1 VTHVTL
7 DPAPG
12 SAPGLVVC
20 VGLPSDQIIEI
31 AHLLR
36 GRATV
41 LATPDAEGAR
51 AVLANQTA
59 PRRTGGAA
67 VRRLGAQAERYDN
80 PGPTEDRTYGRQVPE
95 PPAASEG
102 DNLSGAAPRTAPGA
116 DQVSVAGQGTGPAA
130 AGWSDAERRS
140 TALSAASAAT
150 SPGLPDGGAA
160 DRRGRFRPPSGS
172 ALAQPTPRAT
182 ASGPRRSEAVQAA
195 MMEAGMV
202 EAAAGGRA
210 AGGAGGRAAPAYG
223 AATAARDQAR
233 HVAVATGPIPMIAPP
248 TLAPLVAGPLLVDL
262 AGREV
267 TALGRRVYLSARE
280 FDLLA
285 TLALEA
291 GRVWSFAEL
300 TARVWQLPYLG
311 DSDPVTSAIKRLRK
325 RLAPVR
331 DVEVAS
337 VRGVGYRLRVRV

>member
-1 VTHVTL
+1 MTL

-12 SAPGLVVC
+12 SASGLVVC

-51 AVLANQTA
+51 AVLANPNPAPAQHPGPLPGTA
-59 PRRTGGAA
+59 GRGRGETPGRFT
-67 VRRLGAQAERYDN
+67 N
-80 PGPTEDRTYGRQVPE
+80 PGPPDEPGYGRHMPDHPGEPGNEGLPSRPPLDLVPVALSTASD
-95 PPAASEG
+95 AA
-102 DNLSGAAPRTAPGA
+102 ATAPG
-116 DQVSVAGQGTGPAA
+116 
-130 AGWSDAERRS
+130 R
-140 TALSAASAAT
+140 
-150 SPGLPDGGAA
+150 
-160 DRRGRFRPPSGS
+160 RFRPTTGV
-172 ALAQPTPRAT
+172 LAQVAPAT
-182 ASGPRRSEAVQAA
+182 RW
-195 MMEAGMV
+195 
-202 EAAAGGRA
+202 AAGGRRAGRPA
-210 AGGAGGRAAPAYG
+210 ASSGVVPTSGAVPVVTG
-223 AATAARDQAR
+223 A
-233 HVAVATGPIPMIAPP
+233 IPMVAPP
-248 TLAPLVAGPLLVDL
+248 TPEPLVAGPLLVDL

-267 TALGRRVYLSARE
+267 TARGRRVYLSARE

-300 TARVWQLPYLG
+300 TAQVWQLPYLG
-311 DSDPVTSAIKRLRK
+311 DSDPVTSAVKRLRK

-337 VRGVGYRLRVRV
+337 VRGVGYRLTVQG

>member
-1 VTHVTL
+1 MTI

-12 SAPGLVVC
+12 SAPGSVPGLVVC

-51 AVLANQTA
+51 AVLDNQAA
-59 PRRTGGAA
+59 PRPGSNASWRG
-67 VRRLGAQAERYDN
+67 LGAQAERYDN
-80 PGPTEDRTYGRQVPE
+80 PGPGDDHAYGRHLPE
-95 PPAASEG
+95 HPVDRFTEPSSEP
-102 DNLSGAAPRTAPGA
+102 DNLTEAPMRG
-116 DQVSVAGQGTGPAA
+116 AA
-130 AGWSDAERRS
+130 AGLRS
-140 TALSAASAAT
+140 TALSSTART
-150 SPGLPDGGAA
+150 PSPGMPDAGAGG
-160 DRRGRFRPPSGS
+160 RSGRFRPASGS
-172 ALAQPTPRAT
+172 VLAQPVLRAAVSVPPRQRAGGSGT
-182 ASGPRRSEAVQAA
+182 GAQGPGAGAGRGPRVVGSDTGAVPT
-195 MMEAGMV
+195 V
-202 EAAAGGRA
+202 
-210 AGGAGGRAAPAYG
+210 
-223 AATAARDQAR
+223 
-233 HVAVATGPIPMIAPP
+233 TGPVTMIAPP
-248 TLAPLVAGPLLVDL
+248 TVEPLVAGPLLVDL

-267 TALGRRVYLSARE
+267 TVLGRRVYLSARE

-311 DSDPVTSAIKRLRK
+311 DSDPVTSAVKRLRK

-337 VRGVGYRLRVRV
+337 VRGVGYRLKVRV

>member
-1 VTHVTL
+1 MTI

-51 AVLANQTA
+51 AVLDNQAA
-59 PRRTGGAA
+59 PRPGGTA
-67 VRRLGAQAERYDN
+67 VWRGLGAPAERYDN
-80 PGPTEDRTYGRQVPE
+80 PGPGDDHAYGRHLPERPVDRSPE
-95 PPAASEG
+95 P
-102 DNLSGAAPRTAPGA
+102 DNLTEA
-116 DQVSVAGQGTGPAA
+116 PAA
-130 AGWSDAERRS
+130 AASAGPRS
-140 TALSAASAAT
+140 TALSSIARPRS
-150 SPGLPDGGAA
+150 SGLPDAGAGG
-160 DRRGRFRPPSGS
+160 RSGRFRPPSGS
-172 ALAQPTPRAT
+172 VLAQPVVRSTVSTP
-182 ASGPRRSEAVQAA
+182 PRPAPGAA
-195 MMEAGMV
+195 G
-202 EAAAGGRA
+202 AAAPGR
-210 AGGAGGRAAPAYG
+210 GAGLRSGLRAVRADTGAVPAVTG
-223 AATAARDQAR
+223 A
-233 HVAVATGPIPMIAPP
+233 VPAVTGPVPMIAPP
-248 TLAPLVAGPLLVDL
+248 TQEPLVAGPLLVDL

-331 DVEVAS
+331 EVEVAS
-337 VRGVGYRLRVRV
+337 VRGVGYRLKVRI

>member
-1 VTHVTL
+1 MTL

-41 LATPDAEGAR
+41 LATPDAEGAS

-59 PRRTGGAA
+59 PRRAA
-67 VRRLGAQAERYDN
+67 VVARRGLQPERFDN
-80 PGPTEDRTYGRQVPE
+80 PGPAAEQIYGHHLPE
-95 PPAASEG
+95 GIAERYYESDNLTGMVPPAA
-102 DNLSGAAPRTAPGA
+102 D
-116 DQVSVAGQGTGPAA
+116 
-130 AGWSDAERRS
+130 RRS
-140 TALSAASAAT
+140 TALPSVSAA
-150 SPGLPDGGAA
+150 PGGPDAGAP
-160 DRRGRFRPPSGS
+160 DRRERFRPTSGS
-172 ALAQPTPRAT
+172 VLAQ
-182 ASGPRRSEAVQAA
+182 
-195 MMEAGMV
+195 
-202 EAAAGGRA
+202 
-210 AGGAGGRAAPAYG
+210 
-223 AATAARDQAR
+223 
-233 HVAVATGPIPMIAPP
+233 IAPP
-248 TLAPLVAGPLLVDL
+248 TPDPLVAGPLFVDL

-300 TARVWQLPYLG
+300 TARVWRLPYLG
-311 DSDPVTSAIKRLRK
+311 DSDPVTSAVKRLRK

-337 VRGVGYRLRVRV
+337 VRGVGYRLRVRT

>member
-1 VTHVTL
+1 MTI

-51 AVLANQTA
+51 AVLGSQAA
-59 PRRTGGAA
+59 PRRPADAGPRVLGG
-67 VRRLGAQAERYDN
+67 QPERYDN
-80 PGPTEDRTYGRQVPE
+80 PGPTDDRTYGRQLAEHSTDRFPE
-95 PPAASEG
+95 S
-102 DNLSGAAPRTAPGA
+102 DNLTEAP
-116 DQVSVAGQGTGPAA
+116 VLVA
-130 AGWSDAERRS
+130 AERTS
-140 TALSAASAAT
+140 TALSSASPAPL
-150 SPGLPDGGAA
+150 PGVADAGAA
-160 DRRGRFRPPSGS
+160 GRRGRFRPASDS
-172 ALAQPTPRAT
+172 VLAQPVRRAT
-182 ASGPRRSEAVQAA
+182 VPTSLRPEPGYSA
-195 MMEAGMV
+195 
-202 EAAAGGRA
+202 
-210 AGGAGGRAAPAYG
+210 
-223 AATAARDQAR
+223 AATAARATAR
-233 HVAVATGPIPMIAPP
+233 GAGPVPEPARGSRAGVVRDRTGSAPAVSRSIPMTVPP
-248 TLAPLVAGPLLVDL
+248 TLEPLVAGPLLVDL

-267 TALGRRVYLSARE
+267 IALGRRVYLSARE

-311 DSDPVTSAIKRLRK
+311 DSDPVTSAVKRLRK

>member
-1 VTHVTL
+1 VTHVTI

-51 AVLANQTA
+51 AVLDNQGA
-59 PRRTGGAA
+59 PRAGSGAPW
-67 VRRLGAQAERYDN
+67 RGLGAQAERYDN
-80 PGPTEDRTYGRQVPE
+80 PGPGDDHAYGRHLPERLPEPDNLTE
-95 PPAASEG
+95 PPA
-102 DNLSGAAPRTAPGA
+102 R
-116 DQVSVAGQGTGPAA
+116 AA
-130 AGWSDAERRS
+130 AAERRS
-140 TALSAASAAT
+140 TAPSSAARPP
-150 SPGLPDGGAA
+150 SPGRPDARAGG
-160 DRRGRFRPPSGS
+160 RGGRFRPASGS
-172 ALAQPTPRAT
+172 VLAQPVLRSSIPAPPRPGAGT
-182 ASGPRRSEAVQAA
+182 TDTGAASP
-195 MMEAGMV
+195 
-202 EAAAGGRA
+202 
-210 AGGAGGRAAPAYG
+210 GGAGRGPRVVRADTG
-223 AATAARDQAR
+223 AVPT
-233 HVAVATGPIPMIAPP
+233 ATGPVPMIAPP
-248 TLAPLVAGPLLVDL
+248 TLEPLVAGPLLVDL

-267 TALGRRVYLSARE
+267 TARGRRVYLSARE

-311 DSDPVTSAIKRLRK
+311 DSDPVTSAVKRLRK
-325 RLAPVR
+325 RLTPVR

-337 VRGVGYRLRVRV
+337 VRGVGYRLEVRV

>member
-51 AVLANQTA
+51 AVLSNQAA
-59 PRRTGGAA
+59 PRRTGV
-67 VRRLGAQAERYDN
+67 VRRGLGVPPERFDN
-80 PGPTEDRTYGRQVPE
+80 PGPAAEQTYGRHLPEDPADHFVESDNPTAVVPS
-95 PPAASEG
+95 PAS
-102 DNLSGAAPRTAPGA
+102 
-116 DQVSVAGQGTGPAA
+116 
-130 AGWSDAERRS
+130 RRS
-140 TALSAASAAT
+140 TALSPVLP
-150 SPGLPDGGAA
+150 SPAVPAGPSVPAVPDGGAA
-160 DRRGRFRPPSGS
+160 DRRGRFRPTSGGTVTRP
-172 ALAQPTPRAT
+172 LLHGTIP
-182 ASGPRRSEAVQAA
+182 
-195 MMEAGMV
+195 
-202 EAAAGGRA
+202 AAALPAAGTIAFGVGDGRA
-210 AGGAGGRAAPAYG
+210 DTEPVP
-223 AATAARDQAR
+223 T
-233 HVAVATGPIPMIAPP
+233 ATGAVPAVTGSIPMIAPP
-248 TLAPLVAGPLLVDL
+248 TLDPLVAGPLFVDL

-267 TALGRRVYLSARE
+267 TARGRRVYLSARE

-311 DSDPVTSAIKRLRK
+311 DSDPVTSAVKRLRK

-337 VRGVGYRLRVRV
+337 VRGVGYRLRVRT

>member
-1 VTHVTL
+1 MTL
-7 DPAPG
+7 DLAPG

-51 AVLANQTA
+51 AVLGNHAA
-59 PRRTGGAA
+59 PRRPADAA
-67 VRRLGAQAERYDN
+67 PRVLGAQPERYDN
-80 PGPTEDRTYGRQVPE
+80 PGPTEDQTYGRHLPE
-95 PPAASEG
+95 RPTDRLPES
-102 DNLSGAAPRTAPGA
+102 DNLTGAPLL
-116 DQVSVAGQGTGPAA
+116 VA
-130 AGWSDAERRS
+130 AESRS
-140 TALSAASAAT
+140 TALSSASPAAV
-150 SPGLPDGGAA
+150 PGVADAGAA
-160 DRRGRFRPPSGS
+160 GRRGRFRPASGS
-172 ALAQPTPRAT
+172 VLAQPVLRTAVPAPLGQEPGYAAATT
-182 ASGPRRSEAVQAA
+182 ASRTTA
-195 MMEAGMV
+195 
-202 EAAAGGRA
+202 RA
-210 AGGAGGRAAPAYG
+210 AGSAPEPALGHGAVRDRTGGAPAVS
-223 AATAARDQAR
+223 RS
-233 HVAVATGPIPMIAPP
+233 IPMTAPP
-248 TLAPLVAGPLLVDL
+248 TLEPLVAGPLLVDL

-267 TALGRRVYLSARE
+267 IALGRRVYLSARE

-311 DSDPVTSAIKRLRK
+311 DSDPVTSAVKRLRK

-337 VRGVGYRLRVRV
+337 VRGVGYRLRVRA

>member
-1 VTHVTL
+1 MTL
-7 DPAPG
+7 DLAPG

-51 AVLANQTA
+51 AVLGNQVA
-59 PRRTGGAA
+59 PRRPADAA
-67 VRRLGAQAERYDN
+67 PRVLGTQPERYDN
-80 PGPTEDRTYGRQVPE
+80 PGPTEDQAYSRHLPE
-95 PPAASEG
+95 HPTDRLPES
-102 DNLSGAAPRTAPGA
+102 DNLTDATLLVAAEG
-116 DQVSVAGQGTGPAA
+116 
-130 AGWSDAERRS
+130 RS
-140 TALSAASAAT
+140 TALSSTVPAPLPGVADAS
-150 SPGLPDGGAA
+150 GAG
-160 DRRGRFRPPSGS
+160 RRGRFRPASGS
-172 ALAQPTPRAT
+172 VLAQPALRTSVQAPLRPEPGYAAATTPSRAT
-182 ASGPRRSEAVQAA
+182 AR
-195 MMEAGMV
+195 AG
-202 EAAAGGRA
+202 
-210 AGGAGGRAAPAYG
+210 
-223 AATAARDQAR
+223 
-233 HVAVATGPIPMIAPP
+233 GPIPEPARRSGAGAASNRTGGAPAVSRSIPMTAPP
-248 TLAPLVAGPLLVDL
+248 ALEPLVAGPLLVDL

-267 TALGRRVYLSARE
+267 IALGRRVYLSARE

-311 DSDPVTSAIKRLRK
+311 DSDPVTSAVKRLRK

>member
-1 VTHVTL
+1 MTL

-12 SAPGLVVC
+12 STPGLVVC

-51 AVLANQTA
+51 AVLGNQAA
-59 PRRTGGAA
+59 PRRPADATPR
-67 VRRLGAQAERYDN
+67 VLGAQPERYDN
-80 PGPTEDRTYGRQVPE
+80 PGPTEDQTYGQQLAEHPTDRFPE
-95 PPAASEG
+95 S
-102 DNLSGAAPRTAPGA
+102 DNLTEATLLVAAE
-116 DQVSVAGQGTGPAA
+116 S
-130 AGWSDAERRS
+130 RS
-140 TALSAASAAT
+140 TALSSALPAPMPGVADAGAT
-150 SPGLPDGGAA
+150 G
-160 DRRGRFRPPSGS
+160 RRGRFRPASS
-172 ALAQPTPRAT
+172 SVLAQPVLRAT
-182 ASGPRRSEAVQAA
+182 VPTSLRPEPGYAA
-195 MMEAGMV
+195 
-202 EAAAGGRA
+202 
-210 AGGAGGRAAPAYG
+210 
-223 AATAARDQAR
+223 AATAARGTAR
-233 HVAVATGPIPMIAPP
+233 GAGSEPALGSRTGAVRDRTGGTPAVSGSIPMTAPP
-248 TLAPLVAGPLLVDL
+248 TLEPLVAGPLLVDL

-267 TALGRRVYLSARE
+267 IALGRRVYLSARE

-311 DSDPVTSAIKRLRK
+311 DSDPVTSAVKRLRK

>member
-1 VTHVTL
+1 MTN

-51 AVLANQTA
+51 AVLDNQAA
-59 PRRTGGAA
+59 PRPSGAA
-67 VRRLGAQAERYDN
+67 AWRGLGTQPARYDN
-80 PGPTEDRTYGRQVPE
+80 PGPSAGHGYGRHLPE
-95 PPAASEG
+95 HPVGVEH
-102 DNLSGAAPRTAPGA
+102 DNLTEAQAE
-116 DQVSVAGQGTGPAA
+116 TGPL
-130 AGWSDAERRS
+130 RS
-140 TALSAASAAT
+140 TALSSGAVRRPAPG
-150 SPGLPDGGAA
+150 SPDVVAG
-160 DRRGRFRPPSGS
+160 DRRGRFRPASGS
-172 ALAQPTPRAT
+172 VLAQPVLHSTISAPVRAG
-182 ASGPRRSEAVQAA
+182 ADAGGAA
-195 MMEAGMV
+195 GTG
-202 EAAAGGRA
+202 AAAGRSRAGRTDT
-210 AGGAGGRAAPAYG
+210 GAVP
-223 AATAARDQAR
+223 
-233 HVAVATGPIPMIAPP
+233 VVTGPVPMIAPP
-248 TLAPLVAGPLLVDL
+248 TVEPLVAGPLLVDL

-311 DSDPVTSAIKRLRK
+311 DSDPVTSAVKRLRK

-337 VRGVGYRLRVRV
+337 VRGVGYRLRVRA

>member
-7 DPAPG
+7 DLAPG

-51 AVLANQTA
+51 AVLGNQTA
-59 PRRTGGAA
+59 RHPADAAPR
-67 VRRLGAQAERYDN
+67 VLDAQPERYDN
-80 PGPTEDRTYGRQVPE
+80 PGPTEDQTYGRHLPE
-95 PPAASEG
+95 HPTDRLPES
-102 DNLSGAAPRTAPGA
+102 DNLTEATLLVAAE
-116 DQVSVAGQGTGPAA
+116 S
-130 AGWSDAERRS
+130 RS
-140 TALSAASAAT
+140 TALSSALPAPL
-150 SPGLPDGGAA
+150 PGVVDAGAA
-160 DRRGRFRPPSGS
+160 GRRGRFRPASGS
-172 ALAQPTPRAT
+172 VLAQPVLHASVPTPLRPEPGYAAAAT
-182 ASGPRRSEAVQAA
+182 ASRAT
-195 MMEAGMV
+195 
-202 EAAAGGRA
+202 GRA
-210 AGGAGGRAAPAYG
+210 AGSVPQPGLGGGSRAVRDRTGSVPAVSG
-223 AATAARDQAR
+223 S
-233 HVAVATGPIPMIAPP
+233 IPMTAPP
-248 TLAPLVAGPLLVDL
+248 TLEPLVAGPLLVDL

-267 TALGRRVYLSARE
+267 IALGRRVYLSARE

-311 DSDPVTSAIKRLRK
+311 DSDPVTSAVKRLRK

-337 VRGVGYRLRVRV
+337 VRGVGYRLRVRA

>member
-1 VTHVTL
+1 MTL

-12 SAPGLVVC
+12 STPGLVVC

-59 PRRTGGAA
+59 PRRAPGV
-67 VRRLGAQAERYDN
+67 VRHGLQPERFDN
-80 PGPTEDRTYGRQVPE
+80 PGPTAGQTYGRHLPDGAVARYDE
-95 PPAASEG
+95 S
-102 DNLSGAAPRTAPGA
+102 DNPTGMMPTTADRRSTVLSAPAPGA
-116 DQVSVAGQGTGPAA
+116 PGASGA
-130 AGWSDAERRS
+130 SDA
-140 TALSAASAAT
+140 
-150 SPGLPDGGAA
+150 GAA
-160 DRRGRFRPPSGS
+160 DRSGRFRPPSGS
-172 ALAQPTPRAT
+172 LLAQPVLHGTILAPSPAGAIAPGGHADAGPARTTTDTTP
-182 ASGPRRSEAVQAA
+182 AV
-195 MMEAGMV
+195 
-202 EAAAGGRA
+202 
-210 AGGAGGRAAPAYG
+210 
-223 AATAARDQAR
+223 
-233 HVAVATGPIPMIAPP
+233 TGSIPMIAPP
-248 TLAPLVAGPLLVDL
+248 TLNPLVAGPLFVDL

-311 DSDPVTSAIKRLRK
+311 DSDPVTSAVKRLRK

-337 VRGVGYRLRVRV
+337 VRGVGYRLRVRT

>member
-1 VTHVTL
+1 MTF

-51 AVLANQTA
+51 AVLDNQAA
-59 PRRTGGAA
+59 PRRTDGVVGRRGGD
-67 VRRLGAQAERYDN
+67 AQSGRYDN
-80 PGPTEDRTYGRQVPE
+80 PGPTADQTYGRHFPE
-95 PPAASEG
+95 HPVGRFSERDNPTEASYRAAEQPSPA
-102 DNLSGAAPRTAPGA
+102 
-116 DQVSVAGQGTGPAA
+116 VSPAA
-130 AGWSDAERRS
+130 APPPVPGRPDA
-140 TALSAASAAT
+140 
-150 SPGLPDGGAA
+150 GAA
-160 DRRGRFRPPSGS
+160 GRRGRFRPASGS
-172 ALAQPTPRAT
+172 VLAQPVLHATLPAPRRPAT
-182 ASGPRRSEAVQAA
+182 GTAGPGTGGTGGTGYGPGPGPRPRRTDTGAVSAVT
-195 MMEAGMV
+195 GSVPMV
-202 EAAAGGRA
+202 
-210 AGGAGGRAAPAYG
+210 
-223 AATAARDQAR
+223 
-233 HVAVATGPIPMIAPP
+233 APP
-248 TLAPLVAGPLLVDL
+248 TVEPLVAGPLLVDL

-311 DSDPVTSAIKRLRK
+311 DSDQVTSAVKRLRK

-337 VRGVGYRLRVRV
+337 VRGVGYRLNVRV

>member
-1 VTHVTL
+1 MTL
-7 DPAPG
+7 DFAPG

-51 AVLANQTA
+51 AVLGNQTGTRHPSDAA
-59 PRRTGGAA
+59 PR
-67 VRRLGAQAERYDN
+67 VLGAQPERYDN
-80 PGPTEDRTYGRQVPE
+80 PGPTEDQTYGRHLPE
-95 PPAASEG
+95 HPADRFPES
-102 DNLSGAAPRTAPGA
+102 DNLTEAPLLVT
-116 DQVSVAGQGTGPAA
+116 
-130 AGWSDAERRS
+130 AERRS
-140 TALSAASAAT
+140 TALSSALPAPL
-150 SPGLPDGGAA
+150 PGVSDAGAA
-160 DRRGRFRPPSGS
+160 GRRGRFRPASGS
-172 ALAQPTPRAT
+172 VLAQPVLRAT
-182 ASGPRRSEAVQAA
+182 GPAPLPLEP
-195 MMEAGMV
+195 GY
-202 EAAAGGRA
+202 AAATTAARAAARA
-210 AGGAGGRAAPAYG
+210 AGSVSEPAFGSGTGAVRDRAGSAPA
-223 AATAARDQAR
+223 
-233 HVAVATGPIPMIAPP
+233 VSGPIPMTAPP
-248 TLAPLVAGPLLVDL
+248 TLEPLVAGPLLVDL

-267 TALGRRVYLSARE
+267 IALGRRVYLSARE

-311 DSDPVTSAIKRLRK
+311 DSDPVTSAVKRLRK

>member
-12 SAPGLVVC
+12 SVPGLVVC

-31 AHLLR
+31 ARLLR

-41 LATPDAEGAR
+41 LATPDADGAR

-59 PRRTGGAA
+59 PRRPIDPT
-67 VRRLGAQAERYDN
+67 RRGLGAQPERFDN
-80 PGPTEDRTYGRQVPE
+80 PGPSDGQTYGRDFPE
-95 PPAASEG
+95 RATDRLPER
-102 DNLSGAAPRTAPGA
+102 DNLTDASARSAEFLPA
-116 DQVSVAGQGTGPAA
+116 SLSSGPASP
-130 AGWSDAERRS
+130 GP
-140 TALSAASAAT
+140 L
-150 SPGLPDGGAA
+150 SPGLPDAGAGH
-160 DRRGRFRPPSGS
+160 RGTHRPTSGS
-172 ALAQPTPRAT
+172 VLAQPVLHAT
-182 ASGPRRSEAVQAA
+182 IPAPLRP
-195 MMEAGMV
+195 
-202 EAAAGGRA
+202 AAGTLRA
-210 AGGAGGRAAPAYG
+210 VTGAMRAVTGAVPAVTG
-223 AATAARDQAR
+223 A
-233 HVAVATGPIPMIAPP
+233 IPMVAPP
-248 TLAPLVAGPLLVDL
+248 TLDPLVAGPLLVDL

-311 DSDPVTSAIKRLRK
+311 DSDPVTSAVKRLRK

-337 VRGVGYRLRVRV
+337 VRGVGYRLKVRS

>member
-1 VTHVTL
+1 MTL
-7 DPAPG
+7 DLAPG

-51 AVLANQTA
+51 AVLGDHAA
-59 PRRTGGAA
+59 PRRPADA
-67 VRRLGAQAERYDN
+67 PRVLGAQPERYDN
-80 PGPTEDRTYGRQVPE
+80 PGPTEDQTYGRHLPE
-95 PPAASEG
+95 RPADRHPES
-102 DNLSGAAPRTAPGA
+102 DNFTEAPVLVAAE
-116 DQVSVAGQGTGPAA
+116 S
-130 AGWSDAERRS
+130 RS
-140 TALSAASAAT
+140 TALSSARPAPL
-150 SPGLPDGGAA
+150 PGVADAGAA
-160 DRRGRFRPPSGS
+160 DRRGRFRPASGSVLAPPVLRATGPAPIRPELGYAAATTAARATVRADGPVPEPGLDGGAGALRDRSGS
-172 ALAQPTPRAT
+172 APAV
-182 ASGPRRSEAVQAA
+182 SRS
-195 MMEAGMV
+195 
-202 EAAAGGRA
+202 
-210 AGGAGGRAAPAYG
+210 
-223 AATAARDQAR
+223 
-233 HVAVATGPIPMIAPP
+233 IPMTAPP
-248 TLAPLVAGPLLVDL
+248 TLEPLVAGPLLVDL

-267 TALGRRVYLSARE
+267 IALGRRVYLSARE

-311 DSDPVTSAIKRLRK
+311 DSDPVTSAVKRLRK

-337 VRGVGYRLRVRV
+337 VRGVGYRLRVRA

>member
-51 AVLANQTA
+51 AVLANQAT
-59 PRRTGGAA
+59 PRRAGGPA
-67 VRRLGAQAERYDN
+67 RRGLGVLPERFEN
-80 PGPTEDRTYGRQVPE
+80 PGPAAEQTYGRQLPE
-95 PPAASEG
+95 GPADRLVES
-102 DNLSGAAPRTAPGA
+102 DNPTAVGRA
-116 DQVSVAGQGTGPAA
+116 VTGPM
-130 AGWSDAERRS
+130 
-140 TALSAASAAT
+140 LN
-150 SPGLPDGGAA
+150 
-160 DRRGRFRPPSGS
+160 
-172 ALAQPTPRAT
+172 
-182 ASGPRRSEAVQAA
+182 
-195 MMEAGMV
+195 
-202 EAAAGGRA
+202 
-210 AGGAGGRAAPAYG
+210 
-223 AATAARDQAR
+223 
-233 HVAVATGPIPMIAPP
+233 
-248 TLAPLVAGPLLVDL
+248 PLVAGPLFVDL

-267 TALGRRVYLSARE
+267 TARGRRVYLSARE

-311 DSDPVTSAIKRLRK
+311 DSDPVTSAVKRLRK

-337 VRGVGYRLRVRV
+337 VRGVGYRLRVRS

>member
-1 VTHVTL
+1 MTH

-31 AHLLR
+31 ARLLR
-36 GRATV
+36 GQATV
-41 LATPDAEGAR
+41 LATPDADGAR

-59 PRRTGGAA
+59 SRRTADA
-67 VRRLGAQAERYDN
+67 PWRSLGAQAERFDN
-80 PGPTEDRTYGRQVPE
+80 PGPPDEQTYGRHL
-95 PPAASEG
+95 SEHPTDHLP
-102 DNLSGAAPRTAPGA
+102 DNLTDVPLR
-116 DQVSVAGQGTGPAA
+116 
-130 AGWSDAERRS
+130 
-140 TALSAASAAT
+140 SAADLLPAQLSSAPASPVQS
-150 SPGLPDGGAA
+150 SPGLPDAGAA
-160 DRRGRFRPPSGS
+160 AHRRRPRPTSGS
-172 ALAQPTPRAT
+172 VLARPVLHATIPAPPR
-182 ASGPRRSEAVQAA
+182 P
-195 MMEAGMV
+195 
-202 EAAAGGRA
+202 
-210 AGGAGGRAAPAYG
+210 
-223 AATAARDQAR
+223 
-233 HVAVATGPIPMIAPP
+233 ATGTLRTVTDAMRTVTGPVPAVTGSIPMVAPP
-248 TLAPLVAGPLLVDL
+248 TLDPLVAGPLLVDL

-337 VRGVGYRLRVRV
+337 VRGVGYRLKVWA

>member
-20 VGLPSDQIIEI
+20 VGLSSDQIIEI

-51 AVLANQTA
+51 AVLANQAA
-59 PRRTGGAA
+59 PRRADGVAQRA
-67 VRRLGAQAERYDN
+67 LDAQAERYDN
-80 PGPTEDRTYGRQVPE
+80 PGPTEDRTYGRHRPE
-95 PPAASEG
+95 RPADRFSG
-102 DNLSGAAPRTAPGA
+102 SDNLTEASPRAA
-116 DQVSVAGQGTGPAA
+116 
-130 AGWSDAERRS
+130 AERRS
-140 TALSAASAAT
+140 TALSSASPLP
-150 SPGLPDGGAA
+150 SPSPSPSPNLPDAGAA
-160 DRRGRFRPPSGS
+160 GRRGRFRPASGS
-172 ALAQPTPRAT
+172 MLMPPVRHVTAPAPYRPEAGRTAAAVRGLGRTTEPVQSPARLPDLGPDATTPR
-182 ASGPRRSEAVQAA
+182 
-195 MMEAGMV
+195 
-202 EAAAGGRA
+202 GRA
-210 AGGAGGRAAPAYG
+210 G
-223 AATAARDQAR
+223 AAS
-233 HVAVATGPIPMIAPP
+233 VVTGSIPMVAPP
-248 TLAPLVAGPLLVDL
+248 TVEPLVAGPLYVDL

-311 DSDPVTSAIKRLRK
+311 DSDPVTSAVKRLRK

-337 VRGVGYRLRVRV
+337 VRGVGYRLRVP

>member
-1 VTHVTL
+1 MKL

-31 AHLLR
+31 AQLLR

-51 AVLANQTA
+51 AVLANQSA
-59 PRRTGGAA
+59 PHHGGGPARRG
-67 VRRLGAQAERYDN
+67 LQPERFEN
-80 PGPTEDRTYGRQVPE
+80 PGPAADQPYGRRLPGDADPYDDSDNPTGMVRTAAGHRSTTLSSPVLPSPE
-95 PPAASEG
+95 P
-102 DNLSGAAPRTAPGA
+102 
-116 DQVSVAGQGTGPAA
+116 GTPDAGPA
-130 AGWSDAERRS
+130 DRS
-140 TALSAASAAT
+140 
-150 SPGLPDGGAA
+150 
-160 DRRGRFRPPSGS
+160 GRFRPPSGS
-172 ALAQPTPRAT
+172 PLAPPVLHGTVPAP
-182 ASGPRRSEAVQAA
+182 S
-195 MMEAGMV
+195 
-202 EAAAGGRA
+202 AAGTAPPGGLGYPDAGLGR
-210 AGGAGGRAAPAYG
+210 
-223 AATAARDQAR
+223 TAARPP
-233 HVAVATGPIPMIAPP
+233 TGSVPMIAPP
-248 TLAPLVAGPLLVDL
+248 TLDPLVAGPLLVDL

-267 TALGRRVYLSARE
+267 TARGRRVYLSARE

-311 DSDPVTSAIKRLRK
+311 DSDPVTSAVKRLRK

-337 VRGVGYRLRVRV
+337 VRGVGYRLRLRA

>member
-1 VTHVTL
+1 MTL

-51 AVLANQTA
+51 AVLDNQAA
-59 PRRTGGAA
+59 PRRLADATPR
-67 VRRLGAQAERYDN
+67 VLGAQPERYDN
-80 PGPTEDRTYGRQVPE
+80 PGPIEDQAYGRHLPVHPTDRFPE
-95 PPAASEG
+95 S
-102 DNLSGAAPRTAPGA
+102 DNLTEAP
-116 DQVSVAGQGTGPAA
+116 VLVA
-130 AGWSDAERRS
+130 AERRS
-140 TALSAASAAT
+140 TTLSSALSAPL
-150 SPGLPDGGAA
+150 PGVADIGAA
-160 DRRGRFRPPSGS
+160 GRRGRFRPASGS
-172 ALAQPTPRAT
+172 VLGQPALRATVPTPLRPEP
-182 ASGPRRSEAVQAA
+182 GY
-195 MMEAGMV
+195 
-202 EAAAGGRA
+202 AAAV
-210 AGGAGGRAAPAYG
+210 
-223 AATAARDQAR
+223 TAARSSAR
-233 HVAVATGPIPMIAPP
+233 SAGSVSEPALGNGGGMRDRTGSVPVVSGPIPMVAPP
-248 TLAPLVAGPLLVDL
+248 TLEPLVAGPLLVDL

-267 TALGRRVYLSARE
+267 IALGRRVYLSARE

-311 DSDPVTSAIKRLRK
+311 DSDPVTSAVKRLRK

-337 VRGVGYRLRVRV
+337 VRGVGYRLRVRA

>member
-7 DPAPG
+7 DLAPG

-51 AVLANQTA
+51 AVLGNQTA
-59 PRRTGGAA
+59 PRHPADTATR
-67 VRRLGAQAERYDN
+67 VLGAQPERYDN
-80 PGPTEDRTYGRQVPE
+80 PGPTEDQTYGRPLPE
-95 PPAASEG
+95 HPADRFPES
-102 DNLSGAAPRTAPGA
+102 DNLTEAPLLVT
-116 DQVSVAGQGTGPAA
+116 
-130 AGWSDAERRS
+130 AERRS
-140 TALSAASAAT
+140 TALSTALPAPV
-150 SPGLPDGGAA
+150 PGGSDAGAA
-160 DRRGRFRPPSGS
+160 GRRGRFRPPSGS
-172 ALAQPTPRAT
+172 VLAQPVLRTTVPAPLRPEP
-182 ASGPRRSEAVQAA
+182 GYAA
-195 MMEAGMV
+195 
-202 EAAAGGRA
+202 
-210 AGGAGGRAAPAYG
+210 
-223 AATAARDQAR
+223 AATAARATTRAAGPVPEPALDSGAG
-233 HVAVATGPIPMIAPP
+233 AVRDRTGSAPAVSGSIPMTAPP
-248 TLAPLVAGPLLVDL
+248 TLEPLVAGPLLVDL

-267 TALGRRVYLSARE
+267 IALGRRVYLSARE

-311 DSDPVTSAIKRLRK
+311 DSDPVTSAVKRLRK

>member
-1 VTHVTL
+1 MTL

-12 SAPGLVVC
+12 STSGLVVC
-20 VGLPSDQIIEI
+20 VGLPPDQIIEI

-51 AVLANQTA
+51 AVLANPA
-59 PRRTGGAA
+59 PRPGSPVGRG
-67 VRRLGAQAERYDN
+67 LGETPGRFTN
-80 PGPTEDRTYGRQVPE
+80 PGPSDEHGYGRHFPDHPGELVGSDNPTALPAR
-95 PPAASEG
+95 PPAELLPAA
-102 DNLSGAAPRTAPGA
+102 LSTAPA
-116 DQVSVAGQGTGPAA
+116 PP
-130 AGWSDAERRS
+130 SDAV
-140 TALSAASAAT
+140 APA
-150 SPGLPDGGAA
+150 
-160 DRRGRFRPPSGS
+160 GRFRPPSGV
-172 ALAQPTPRAT
+172 LAQAAPTPRR
-182 ASGPRRSEAVQAA
+182 P
-195 MMEAGMV
+195 
-202 EAAAGGRA
+202 
-210 AGGAGGRAAPAYG
+210 
-223 AATAARDQAR
+223 
-233 HVAVATGPIPMIAPP
+233 ATGPLAAVAGVVRTAAGALPTGAIPMVAPP
-248 TLAPLVAGPLLVDL
+248 TPEPLVAGPLLVDL

-267 TALGRRVYLSARE
+267 TARGRRVYLSARE

-337 VRGVGYRLRVRV
+337 VRGVGYRLEVRGR

>member
-51 AVLANQTA
+51 AVLANQAA
-59 PRRTGGAA
+59 PRRTGGPA
-67 VRRLGAQAERYDN
+67 RRGLGVLPERFEN
-80 PGPTEDRTYGRQVPE
+80 PGPAAEQTYGRHVPE
-95 PPAASEG
+95 DPADRFVESDNPTGVVSSPAAG
-102 DNLSGAAPRTAPGA
+102 
-116 DQVSVAGQGTGPAA
+116 
-130 AGWSDAERRS
+130 RS
-140 TALSAASAAT
+140 TALSPVPPSPAVPAVPGVAAVPT
-150 SPGLPDGGAA
+150 VPDGGAA
-160 DRRGRFRPPSGS
+160 DRRARFRPPSGS
-172 ALAQPTPRAT
+172 VVTRPMLHGTIPAPRLPVAET
-182 ASGPRRSEAVQAA
+182 IAHGD
-195 MMEAGMV
+195 
-202 EAAAGGRA
+202 GRA
-210 AGGAGGRAAPAYG
+210 DTEPVPAVTGAVPA
-223 AATAARDQAR
+223 
-233 HVAVATGPIPMIAPP
+233 VTGSIPMIAPP
-248 TLAPLVAGPLLVDL
+248 TLDPLVAGPLFVDL

-267 TALGRRVYLSARE
+267 TARGRRVYLSARE

-291 GRVWSFAEL
+291 GRVWSFADL

-311 DSDPVTSAIKRLRK
+311 DSDPVTSAVKRLRK

-337 VRGVGYRLRVRV
+337 VRGVGYRLRVRS

>member
-1 VTHVTL
+1 MTL

-51 AVLANQTA
+51 AVLGNQAA
-59 PRRTGGAA
+59 PRRSADAGPR
-67 VRRLGAQAERYDN
+67 VLGAQPERYDN
-80 PGPTEDRTYGRQVPE
+80 PGPTEDQTYGRHLPE
-95 PPAASEG
+95 HPTDRFPES
-102 DNLSGAAPRTAPGA
+102 DNLTEAPLLVAA
-116 DQVSVAGQGTGPAA
+116 
-130 AGWSDAERRS
+130 EHRS
-140 TALSAASAAT
+140 TALSPVLPAPL
-150 SPGLPDGGAA
+150 PGVADAGAA
-160 DRRGRFRPPSGS
+160 GRRGRFRPASGS
-172 ALAQPTPRAT
+172 VLAQPVLRATVPAPLRPEPGYAGATTTARAT
-182 ASGPRRSEAVQAA
+182 A
-195 MMEAGMV
+195 
-202 EAAAGGRA
+202 RA
-210 AGGAGGRAAPAYG
+210 AGSVPEPALGSGAGAVRDRTGSAPAISG
-223 AATAARDQAR
+223 S
-233 HVAVATGPIPMIAPP
+233 IPMIAPP
-248 TLAPLVAGPLLVDL
+248 TLEPLVAGPLLVDL

-267 TALGRRVYLSARE
+267 IALGRRVYLSARE

-311 DSDPVTSAIKRLRK
+311 DSDPVTSAVKRLRK

>member
-1 VTHVTL
+1 MTL

-12 SAPGLVVC
+12 STPGLVVC

-51 AVLANQTA
+51 AVLDNQAA
-59 PRRTGGAA
+59 PRRSAA
-67 VRRLGAQAERYDN
+67 APRALGAPLERYDN
-80 PGPTEDRTYGRQVPE
+80 PGPTEDQTYGRHLPE
-95 PPAASEG
+95 HPADRFPES
-102 DNLSGAAPRTAPGA
+102 DNPTEAPSLAA
-116 DQVSVAGQGTGPAA
+116 
-130 AGWSDAERRS
+130 AERRS
-140 TALSAASAAT
+140 TALSSPAPLPS
-150 SPGLPDGGAA
+150 SPGVADAGAA
-160 DRRGRFRPPSGS
+160 GRRGRFRPPPGS
-172 ALAQPTPRAT
+172 VLEQPVLRAT
-182 ASGPRRSEAVQAA
+182 VPAPRRPEPGYAAVTSAA
-195 MMEAGMV
+195 RV
-202 EAAAGGRA
+202 PDRA
-210 AGGAGGRAAPAYG
+210 AGSVPEPVHGSGADAGAGRDRTGGAPAVSG
-223 AATAARDQAR
+223 S
-233 HVAVATGPIPMIAPP
+233 IPMIAPP
-248 TLAPLVAGPLLVDL
+248 TVEPLVAGPLLVDL

-267 TALGRRVYLSARE
+267 IALGRRVYLSARE

-311 DSDPVTSAIKRLRK
+311 DSDPVTSAVKRLRK

>member
-1 VTHVTL
+1 MTL

-51 AVLANQTA
+51 AVLANQAA
-59 PRRTGGAA
+59 PRRAGA
-67 VRRLGAQAERYDN
+67 VRRGLGMPPERFEN
-80 PGPTEDRTYGRQVPE
+80 PGPAAEQTYGRHLPE
-95 PPAASEG
+95 DPADRFVES
-102 DNLSGAAPRTAPGA
+102 DNPTAVVRPMA
-116 DQVSVAGQGTGPAA
+116 D
-130 AGWSDAERRS
+130 RRS
-140 TALSAASAAT
+140 TALSSVT
-150 SPGLPDGGAA
+150 PSPRVPDGGAA
-160 DRRGRFRPPSGS
+160 DRSGRFRP
-172 ALAQPTPRAT
+172 T
-182 ASGPRRSEAVQAA
+182 
-195 MMEAGMV
+195 
-202 EAAAGGRA
+202 AGGMLTRPVPH
-210 AGGAGGRAAPAYG
+210 GTIPAPALPAGTVALG
-223 AATAARDQAR
+223 AANGHTD
-233 HVAVATGPIPMIAPP
+233 TGPVPIVTGAVPAVTGSIPMIAPP
-248 TLAPLVAGPLLVDL
+248 MLDPLVAGPLFVDL

-311 DSDPVTSAIKRLRK
+311 DSDPVTSAVKRLRK

-337 VRGVGYRLRVRV
+337 VRGVGYRLRVRA

>member
-1 VTHVTL
+1 MTL

-59 PRRTGGAA
+59 PRRAAGAA
-67 VRRLGAQAERYDN
+67 RRGLQPERFDN
-80 PGPTEDRTYGRQVPE
+80 PGPAAEQTYGRHLPDALADDYFESDNPTGVVR
-95 PPAASEG
+95 AAM
-102 DNLSGAAPRTAPGA
+102 D
-116 DQVSVAGQGTGPAA
+116 
-130 AGWSDAERRS
+130 RRS
-140 TALSAASAAT
+140 TALPSAPPA
-150 SPGLPDGGAA
+150 PGAPDAGAA
-160 DRRGRFRPPSGS
+160 DRGGRFRPPSGS
-172 ALAQPTPRAT
+172 VLAQPVLHGMIPAP
-182 ASGPRRSEAVQAA
+182 SS
-195 MMEAGMV
+195 AG
-202 EAAAGGRA
+202 AIAPGGH
-210 AGGAGGRAAPAYG
+210 GVSDSVPVRAAPA
-223 AATAARDQAR
+223 
-233 HVAVATGPIPMIAPP
+233 VTGSIPMIAPP
-248 TLAPLVAGPLLVDL
+248 VLDPLVAGPLLVDL

-311 DSDPVTSAIKRLRK
+311 DSDPVTSAVKRLRK

-337 VRGVGYRLRVRV
+337 VRGVGYRLRVRA

>member
-1 VTHVTL
+1 MTL

-51 AVLANQTA
+51 AVLANQAA
-59 PRRTGGAA
+59 PRRAGA
-67 VRRLGAQAERYDN
+67 VRRGLGLPPERFEN
-80 PGPTEDRTYGRQVPE
+80 PGPAAEQTYGRHRPEVPADRFVE
-95 PPAASEG
+95 S
-102 DNLSGAAPRTAPGA
+102 DNPTAVARPMA
-116 DQVSVAGQGTGPAA
+116 D
-130 AGWSDAERRS
+130 RRW
-140 TALSAASAAT
+140 TALSSVT
-150 SPGLPDGGAA
+150 PSPMLD
-160 DRRGRFRPPSGS
+160 
-172 ALAQPTPRAT
+172 
-182 ASGPRRSEAVQAA
+182 
-195 MMEAGMV
+195 
-202 EAAAGGRA
+202 
-210 AGGAGGRAAPAYG
+210 
-223 AATAARDQAR
+223 
-233 HVAVATGPIPMIAPP
+233 
-248 TLAPLVAGPLLVDL
+248 PLVAGPLFVDL

-267 TALGRRVYLSARE
+267 TARGRRVYLSARE

-311 DSDPVTSAIKRLRK
+311 DSDPVTSAVKRLRK

-337 VRGVGYRLRVRV
+337 VRGVGYRLRVRS

>member
-1 VTHVTL
+1 MTL
-7 DPAPG
+7 DLAPG

-41 LATPDAEGAR
+41 LATRDAEGAR
-51 AVLANQTA
+51 AVLDNQAA
-59 PRRTGGAA
+59 PRRPADAA
-67 VRRLGAQAERYDN
+67 PRVLGAQPERYDN
-80 PGPTEDRTYGRQVPE
+80 PGPTEDQTYGRHLPE
-95 PPAASEG
+95 HPTDRLPES
-102 DNLSGAAPRTAPGA
+102 DNLTGATLL
-116 DQVSVAGQGTGPAA
+116 VA
-130 AGWSDAERRS
+130 AESRS
-140 TALSAASAAT
+140 TALSSALPAPL
-150 SPGLPDGGAA
+150 PGVADAGAA
-160 DRRGRFRPPSGS
+160 GRRGRFRPASGS
-172 ALAQPTPRAT
+172 VLAQPVLRAT
-182 ASGPRRSEAVQAA
+182 VPAPLGPEP
-195 MMEAGMV
+195 GY
-202 EAAAGGRA
+202 AAATTASRTTARA
-210 AGGAGGRAAPAYG
+210 AGSVPEPAFGSGAGAVRDRTAGAPAVS
-223 AATAARDQAR
+223 RS
-233 HVAVATGPIPMIAPP
+233 IPMTAPP
-248 TLAPLVAGPLLVDL
+248 TLEPLVAGPLLVDL

-267 TALGRRVYLSARE
+267 IALGRRVYLSARE

-311 DSDPVTSAIKRLRK
+311 DSDPVTSAVKRLRK